1 MTAWQEGRLPEEE
14 PKKNVRLRRILS
26 ILILA
31 GLAWGGLI
39 AVYATDTT
47 PKLGLDLAG
56 GTSVI
61 LRAPAGT
68 TSEQLDQAVNVM
80 FKRIEALGNVQEPVI
95 QVAGNRNIVIQLPGV
110 TDRERALEAIGSTGQ
125 LSFRSVNNDGSFGP
139 VGVPIDPSDDDPSQ
153 PAILGHIIPPEGPLD
168 VNAAFA
174 LGSDLTDATAR
185 PPGTAGNLDW
195 VVSLE
200 FTSEGDE
207 KFAAATREAASY
219 PIGDP
224 RRRFAIVLDGTVISA
239 PSVASSVDPNVGIS
253 GGAQITLGGSLDP
266 GREAKDLEIVLKFGS
281 LPIVLEREQVQF
293 VSASLGNDSLNAGL
307 LAGFGGL
314 ALVGVAMLF
323 FYRILGLVTMV
334 GLSIFG
340 SLLVVAYSL
349 LGASQGLTLTLAG
362 VAGII
367 VSVGITSDS
376 YIVYFERIK
385 EEVRHGRTVEDAVE
399 EGFSRAFRTILT
411 ADFVSFTGAILLWFL
426 AIGPVKGFALALGL
440 ATIID
445 VIVAYVFTRNA
456 VALLAG
462 TRLGEGGRFS
472 IRGTTGRIPVEVS
485 A

>member
-1 MTAWQEGRLPEEE
+1 MTAWQERRPQDVE
-14 PKKNVRLRRILS
+14 PVKNVRLRRIVS
-26 ILILA
+26 ILVMV
-31 GLAWGGLI
+31 GLGWGGLA

-61 LRAPAGT
+61 LRAPSGT
-68 TSEQLDQAVNVM
+68 SGEQLDQAVNVM
-80 FKRIEALGNVQEPVI
+80 RKRIEALGNVQEPVI
-95 QVAGNRNIVIQLPGV
+95 QVAGNNNIVVQLPGV

-125 LSFRSVNNDGSFGP
+125 LSFRPVINNGAFGE
-139 VGVPIDPSDDDPSQ
+139 VGEPIDPSDDDPSQ
-153 PAILGHIIPPEGPLD
+153 PAILGNVDPNAGPLEVD
-168 VNAAFA
+168 AAFA
-174 LGSDLTDATAR
+174 LGGDLTDASAVFTGFEWA
-185 PPGTAGNLDW
+185 
-195 VVSLE
+195 VSLD
-200 FTSEGDE
+200 FTREGDD

-219 PIGDP
+219 PVGDP
-224 RRRFAIVLDGTVISA
+224 RRQFAIVLDGSVISA
-239 PSVASSVDPNVGIS
+239 PAVAADVDPNVGIS
-253 GGAQITLGGSLDP
+253 GGAQITLGGAENP
-266 GREAKDLEIVLKFGS
+266 EQEARDLEIVLKFGA

-293 VSASLGNDSLNAGL
+293 VSASLGGDSLNAGL
-307 LAGFGGL
+307 VAGFGGL
-314 ALVGVAMLF
+314 ALVATAMV
-323 FYRILGLVTMV
+323 FYYRVLGAVTV
-334 GLSIFG
+334 LGLSIFG
-340 SLLVVAYSL
+340 SLVVGSYSL

-385 EEVRHGRTVEDAVE
+385 EEIRQGRTVDDAVE

-411 ADFVSFTGAILLWFL
+411 ADTVSFTGAILLWFL

-445 VIVAYVFTRNA
+445 VFVAYFFTRNA

-462 TRLGEGGRFS
+462 TRLGDGGRFS
-472 IRGTTGRIPVEVS
+472 IRGTTGRDMAEVP